1 MKNPWRKLKRKMIY
15 SGFLDHK
22 VFIDQVVAPGGK
34 RSEYFVVSLKD
45 NVVILALTADNKV
58 VMERVWRYPIDREI
72 FELPVGGID
81 KGESP
86 LQAAKRELFEET
98 GVKGNEWQ
106 FLGSHYENDGFCTA
120 KSNIFLVKNI
130 HFEKFENSDENEK
143 IEVEL
148 IDFDKLK
155 KMVLDDEIEDART
168 KLAVLLARDIL

>member
-1 MKNPWRKLKRKMIY
+1 MIY

-58 VMERVWRYPIDREI
+58 VMERVWRYPVDKEV

-81 KGESP
+81 EGEDA
-86 LQAAKRELFEET
+86 LGAAKRELFEET
-98 GVKGNEWQ
+98 GARGEDWQ
-106 FLGSHYENDGFCTA
+106 FLGNHYENDGFCTA
-120 KSNIFLVKNI
+120 RSNVFLVKNVRL
-130 HFEKFENSDENEK
+130 EKYNNPDENEK

-155 KMVLDDEIEDART
+155 KMVLNNEIEDVRT
-168 KLAVLLARDIL
+168 KLAVLLYSNNFYDII